1 VITFNPCA
9 GVELAPEAKAERQ
22 RWTPAEAAQFIAVTA
37 DDQLGLMFRLAVLR
51 GMRRGE
57 LCRLRWSGADLD
69 TGVLLVEHT
78 VIELDGH
85 LTEGTP
91 KTKAGERRVYLDAG
105 TAWLLR
111 EHRKAQ
117 FAERMRAGAGW
128 YDNDLIFARPDGR
141 PYRPGYVSRRFR
153 ALAAEAGVPVITL
166 HEGGRH
172 TGVSLMHDAGVRE
185 EITMRE
191 AGHADRGVH
200 ARYTHVLDEAHRTAV
215 ELVARAG
222 ENLMIAHASSSAS
235 SNPTATR
242 TVDQLHEDG
251 RLPRSGRVRRQG
263 LEPRTRGLR
272 ARPA

>member
-1 VITFNPCA
+1 
-9 GVELAPEAKAERQ
+9 
-22 RWTPAEAAQFIAVTA
+22 
-37 DDQLGLMFRLAVLR
+37 
-51 GMRRGE
+51 
-57 LCRLRWSGADLD
+57 
-69 TGVLLVEHT
+69 
-78 VIELDGH
+78 
-85 LTEGTP
+85 
-91 KTKAGERRVYLDAG
+91 
-105 TAWLLR
+105 
-111 EHRKAQ
+111 
-117 FAERMRAGAGW
+117 
-128 YDNDLIFARPDGR
+128 
-141 PYRPGYVSRRFR
+141 
-153 ALAAEAGVPVITL
+153 VITL